1 MAKKIHRDVK
11 LDEEIYFVVLRLL
24 QLRDNYNSDKSI
36 FKVQSIK
43 YNGIELAKN
52 PRTVRLNLENMT
64 PKQAKAFCEELG
76 YVRRQRGQKADIT
89 INNKLYAIRCLDFT
103 DRALINHTNR
113 AKFKQVC
120 EYLDI
125 DISTFDQIIQKYW
138 SRRRMQVFNEDCY
151 YDSTLNPFVDHKEY
165 LKDILTFM
173 AFHTLNYRKS
183 IKDEEFVKERIDFI
197 LDFRRPYDESTWSF
211 YSPQNYFESIWTSL
225 CFSMRDNKGMPSD
238 EVLFEPE
245 NADVIPWVFNMG
257 GKNKGALHIRIK
269 KYDASEK
276 KGVSFYEMYKE
287 QIEKAKENVGERDEY
302 LLKLFL
308 IDCREKSCPVPLG
321 REGKW
326 EIVRSVGTKTEEFGK
341 PRFVMQWA
349 TLSAE
354 ELVYVCST
362 VKAVKAG
369 AYSKADVY
377 INHIGVSVKSN
388 RGSSPSIINHT
399 TREKILRV
407 MRSVGQPI
415 APLDKI
421 VGDYWK
427 LRLAGT
433 ITEDVVNSNPLSPFV
448 VGSSGLAG
456 IEILKPL
463 LNYFAFDGTGTRDSQ
478 EPAELILS
486 MDDPFDCCTWV
497 YYDKVTF
504 IDSVWEKLR
513 FSIRA
518 KSTPQKLDTFNTA
531 HQAMKPWIKKVDG
544 KNVGALSVRVDK

>member
-1 MAKKIHRDVK
+1 MVKKIHRDVT

-24 QLRDNYNSDKSI
+24 QLRDKYNRDKST

-43 YNGIELAKN
+43 YNGVELAKD
-52 PRTVRLNLENMT
+52 PRTVLINLNNIT
-64 PKQAKAFCEELG
+64 SKQAKAFCESLG

-89 INNKLYAIRCLDFT
+89 INNKHYVIRCLDFT

-113 AKFKQVC
+113 AKFKKVC
-120 EYLDI
+120 EYLNI
-125 DISTFDQIIQKYW
+125 SISTFDQIIETYW
-138 SRRRMQVFNEDCY
+138 SRRQMQVFNEDCY
-151 YDSTLNPFVDHKEY
+151 YDSTLNPFIDHKEY
-165 LKDILTFM
+165 LKEILTFM

-183 IKDEEFVKERIDFI
+183 INDDDFVKERIDFI
-197 LDFRRPYDESTWSF
+197 LDFREPFNESTWSF
-211 YSPQNYFESIWTSL
+211 YSPQNYFDSIWTSL

-238 EVLFEPE
+238 EALYEPE
-245 NADVIPWVFNMG
+245 NADLLPWVYNMC

-269 KYDASEK
+269 KYDANEK

-287 QIEKAKENVGERDEY
+287 QIKKAKENVGERDEY

-308 IDCREKSCPVPLG
+308 IECRDHSFSIPLG

-326 EIVRSVGTKTEEFGK
+326 EIVHSVGTRNEEYGK
-341 PRFVMQWA
+341 PRFALQWA
-349 TLSAE
+349 KLSAE
-354 ELVYVCST
+354 ELVYICST
-362 VKAVKAG
+362 VNAVKAG

-407 MRSVGQPI
+407 MHSIGQPI

-421 VGDYWK
+421 VNNYWQ
-427 LRLAGT
+427 LRLSGNIA
-433 ITEDVVNSNPLSPFV
+433 EDVTNANPSSPFV
-448 VGSSGLAG
+448 VGNAGVLG

-463 LNYFAFDGTGTRDSQ
+463 LNYFAFDGTGTRDSK

-486 MDDPFDCCTWV
+486 MDNPLDCTTWV
-497 YYDKVTF
+497 YYDKTTF
-504 IDSVWEKLR
+504 IDVVWNKLR

-518 KSTPQKLDTFNTA
+518 KSTPQTLDSLNPA
-531 HQAMKPWIKKVDG
+531 HQAMMLWIKNVDG
-544 KNVGALSVRVDK
+544 KNVGALSVRIDK